1 MYYASWPVGRSSRF
15 FERRGGGRQA
25 GRQAGKVAA
34 VEEARS
40 FARCC
45 CVGARSVEER
55 RGEGG
60 ERCRAM
66 GGGRD
71 PASAAGKQQEVFA
84 NLLLLLPR

>member
-1 MYYASWPVGRSSRF
+1 MRVGRSVGRLGSSRGGVGVGKQAGRQARLPRSRKQGVLRVVVVSARGRL
-15 FERRGGGRQA
+15 RRGGGR
-25 GRQAGKVAA
+25 
-34 VEEARS
+34 
-40 FARCC
+40 
-45 CVGARSVEER
+45 
-55 RGEGG
+55 GG